1 MTEAALT
8 LEDALDLVADFDVDL
23 DEEVLEE
30 EAVDGVD
37 AAAFCVEDFDND
49 DEDLDGD
56 VDLED
61 DDLEDDKDLDGD
73 PKGNF
78 ETDDDGEAD
87 ICSNGGDLKSVGFPG
102 SALFDDEKVFCE
114 IDLEA
119 KFFLVLSRDET
130 FVTVDLFVP

>member
-1 MTEAALT
+1 MTEAAQT

-61 DDLEDDKDLDGD
+61 DDLGDDKDLDGD

-78 ETDDDGEAD
+78 ETDD
-87 ICSNGGDLKSVGFPG
+87 FY
-102 SALFDDEKVFCE
+102 
-114 IDLEA
+114 LEMINDRHQI
-119 KFFLVLSRDET
+119 FFQFTQKTLGIRLVLII
-130 FVTVDLFVP
+130 